1 MQTSGENFC
10 LAQRHFLSWKLKV
23 GGTPIKEFPLSV
35 HGGIRTHKYQ
45 LPNELPRLLPVGRT
59 SEKLKHN

>member
-23 GGTPIKEFPLSV
+23 GGTPINEFPLSV
-35 HGGIRTHKYQ
+35 HGGIRTHK
-45 LPNELPRLLPVGRT
+45 
-59 SEKLKHN
+59 H